1 MGKTDHDTRQRLLE
15 AAKRLFAE
23 RGFRKVTVRQI
34 CLAAGANLAAVNYHF
49 HDKEGLYR
57 TVFEHGI
64 ALIQETTDLSLR
76 APAEASAEDRLR
88 AFIRTAVE
96 RMASRGHDNWLAQI
110 IHHEI
115 DSPTQALDQVVQRAI
130 GPRMRAI
137 ALLVSDLVQCDLDDP
152 QVMQGVASI
161 HAQLML
167 ALRPWHAFGKRI
179 HWHHAWTAEDL
190 GRHIADF
197 SVGGLVAIRDARRRA
212 ATAPARAQG
221 AQAAAAHP
229 ASPLPTSLL

>member
-15 AAKRLFAE
+15 AAKRLFAD

-34 CLAAGANLAAVNYHF
+34 CQAAGANLAAVNYHF

-57 TVFEHGI
+57 AVFEHGI

-88 AFIRTAVE
+88 AFIRTVVE
-96 RMASRGHDNWLAQI
+96 RMASRKNDNWLAQL

-115 DSPTQALDQVVQRAI
+115 DSPTDALDHVVQRAI
-130 GPRMRAI
+130 GPRLRAL
-137 ALLVSDLVQCDLDDP
+137 ADLVADVMQCDLEDP
-152 QVMQGVASI
+152 QVGQVVASI

-167 ALRPWHAFGKRI
+167 GLRPWHAFGKRL
-179 HWHHAWTAEDL
+179 HWPHAWTAEDL

-212 ATAPARAQG
+212 SSAPAWADG
-221 AQAAAAHP
+221 GQANAAST
-229 ASPLPTSLL
+229 ASPLPTALL